1 MRGSAEK
8 RRPRTDQEAEK
19 MSGNIIIA
27 TSKIKTCE
35 SFYRL
40 CESCGYDSGFTD
52 SLWGD
57 IIMDAEIYAELEY
70 FMAKHTLKDAVN
82 VCGYSLTDL
91 YVFQMDKYNLIRE
104 IGKNTAECSK
114 ERMVINAFRMMIDM
128 KADPETYLR
137 RLEEGR
143 GEDKL

>member
-1 MRGSAEK
+1 
-8 RRPRTDQEAEK
+8 
-19 MSGNIIIA
+19 MSSNIIIA

-40 CESCGYDSGFTD
+40 CDDCGYDRAFTD

-57 IIMDAEIYAELEY
+57 VITDEEMYGELEY
-70 FMAKHTLKDAVN
+70 FMVHHTLKDKVK
-82 VCGYSLTDL
+82 VSGYSLTDL

-104 IGKNTAECSK
+104 IGKNPTDCNK
-114 ERMVINAFRMMIDM
+114 VRMVINAFRMMIDM
-128 KADPETYLR
+128 KADPETYIR